1 MPNIVYTILTS
12 IVKAFAGELVLWG
25 AKKLYEKKFATKKEQ
40 VNSENVDIEV
50 KMKEKKPRYITIKE
64 G

>member
-1 MPNIVYTILTS
+1 MPKIVYTILTS
-12 IVKAFAGELVLWG
+12 IIKACAGELVLWG

-40 VNSENVDIEV
+40 VNSDNVDIEV
-50 KMKEKKPRYITIKE
+50 KMKNKKARYITVK